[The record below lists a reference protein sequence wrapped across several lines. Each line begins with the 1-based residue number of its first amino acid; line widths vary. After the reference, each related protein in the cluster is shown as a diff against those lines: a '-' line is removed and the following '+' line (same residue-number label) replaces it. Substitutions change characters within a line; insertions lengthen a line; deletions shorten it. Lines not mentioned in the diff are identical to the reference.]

1 MFRPFF
7 RADPN
12 NSYFPINFLIDSQTR
27 SCEFSNEFNS
37 ANLKKRKNHVS
48 IFRISISERGCR
60 LSSQRELFNLSD
72 LKNFNSPLPVS
83 WRGSMKTLFFP
94 VLHVCSFVYLSREY
108 IVRHGTLTFVRG
120 TFPDFIVGQHDPCL
134 IWTRKRS
141 LFSISRSLEQ

>member
-27 SCEFSNEFNS
+27 SCEFSNEF
-37 ANLKKRKNHVS
+37 KKKKIMFQYSV
-48 IFRISISERGCR
+48 F
-60 LSSQRELFNLSD
+60 LSRREGVGYLRNANLSD

>member
-1 MFRPFF
+1 MFQY
-7 RADPN
+7 
-12 NSYFPINFLIDSQTR
+12 SVFLSR
-27 SCEFSNEFNS
+27 
-37 ANLKKRKNHVS
+37 
-48 IFRISISERGCR
+48 
-60 LSSQRELFNLSD
+60 REGVGYLRNANLSD

-134 IWTRKRS
+134 I
-141 LFSISRSLEQ
+141 